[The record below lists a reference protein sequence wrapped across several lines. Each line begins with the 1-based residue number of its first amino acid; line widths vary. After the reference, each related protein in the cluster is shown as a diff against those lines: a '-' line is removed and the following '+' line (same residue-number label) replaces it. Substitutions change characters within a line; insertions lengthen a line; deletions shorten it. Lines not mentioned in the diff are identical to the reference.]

1 MMLRLL
7 ARFFRLHLACFVSSF
22 GKEGRAV
29 APLGPQRWR
38 FLLLFFP
45 LGLALQG
52 LHWLGFLAD
61 DLFFRGWRK
70 AIPRKPVF
78 ITGLPRSGTTFVHRL
93 LASDRAQFSTFSSW
107 EVGLAPSVS
116 EKRILRMLA
125 RLDGLVGSP
134 LKRAVR
140 AIVQR
145 LSGEFGDIHE
155 VGPQA
160 PEEDYLCLL
169 PVGGCF
175 LLSLAFP
182 QRRECWQLADF
193 SSLPA
198 GLRKDLLG
206 YYRRCLQAHQFVRG
220 KGRRILSKNAAFA
233 SWVPDL
239 QREFPDAAF
248 ILCIRDPHRGLSS
261 QLSSIAPA
269 RAVFGTDPDG
279 EVAAAEFP
287 RVFADGYRILANT
300 VAKEAAFAQ
309 QQVAILDQQDLQAD
323 AEGCLRAALAQLDIA
338 PGAGMAAALS
348 REGRRASPHQSSHR
362 HRAEDYPVD
371 MEDFLAG
378 VRAPYEQLR
387 TRRPRAKP

>member
-7 ARFFRLHLACFVSSF
+7 ARSFRLHLGCFVSSF
-22 GKEGRAV
+22 GREGREV
-29 APLGPQRWR
+29 APLGPRRWC
-38 FLLLFFP
+38 FLLLLFP

-61 DLFFRGWRK
+61 DLFFRGWRR

-93 LASDRAQFSTFSSW
+93 LASDSEQFSTFSLW
-107 EVGLAPSVS
+107 EVVLAPSVS
-116 EKRILRMLA
+116 EKRILRTLA

-134 LKRAVR
+134 LKRVTR
-140 AIVQR
+140 ATVQR

-182 QRRECWQLADF
+182 QRKECWHLADF
-193 SSLPA
+193 PTLPQ

-206 YYRRCLQAHQFVRG
+206 YYRRCLQAHQYVRG

-239 QREFPDAAF
+239 QGEFPEATF
-248 ILCIRDPHRGLSS
+248 ILCIRDPQRGLSS
-261 QLSSIAPA
+261 QLSSIVPA
-269 RAVFGTDPDG
+269 RTVFGADPDG
-279 EVAAAEFP
+279 KAAAAAFP
-287 RVFADGYRILANT
+287 RVFADGYRILADA
-300 VAKEAAFAQ
+300 VAKEVPFGQ
-309 QQVAILDQQDLQAD
+309 QQVAILDQQDLQTD
-323 AEGCLRAALAQLDIA
+323 AEGCLRAALAELGIS
-338 PGAGMAAALS
+338 PGAGMENALS

-371 MEDFLAG
+371 MENFLPR
-378 VRAPYEQLR
+378 VQAPYAQLR
-387 TRRPRAKP
+387 ARRPRAKP